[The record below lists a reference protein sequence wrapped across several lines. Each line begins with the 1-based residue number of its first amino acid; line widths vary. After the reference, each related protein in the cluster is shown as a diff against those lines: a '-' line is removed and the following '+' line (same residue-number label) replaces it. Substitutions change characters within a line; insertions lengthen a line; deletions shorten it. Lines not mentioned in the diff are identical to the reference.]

1 LPMNIMVEAIEA
13 ARVARH
19 SIIDTMNKTISKAGE
34 MSPYAPRITQ
44 LKIEPDKIGLII
56 GPGGKNIKRIV
67 EESGCE
73 INIEDDGTVNV
84 YSLNPE
90 GMQVAVAE
98 IEGMTAEAEI
108 GKLYQGSVV
117 SVKDFGCFVEFLP
130 GRDGLCHISELA
142 NARVNRTEDVVKEGD
157 VIWVKCLGVDDRGKV
172 KLSRK
177 AAMVERG
184 EEEASDDEPSEPRE
198 KRDVSEEEP
207 EEGKTY
213 HGTVVTIKEY
223 GCFVEF
229 LPGRDGLCHVSELAM
244 SRVKNVED
252 IVKEG
257 EKIWVKC
264 LGVDERGKVRLSRKA
279 VLMDREAEEAGE
291 SEESEE
297 TEEAV
302 TQ

>member
-1 LPMNIMVEAIEA
+1 M
-13 ARVARH
+13 
-19 SIIDTMNKTISKAGE
+19 K
-34 MSPYAPRITQ
+34 
-44 LKIEPDKIGLII
+44 
-56 GPGGKNIKRIV
+56 
-67 EESGCE
+67 
-73 INIEDDGTVNV
+73 
-84 YSLNPE
+84 
-90 GMQVAVAE
+90 VAVAE

-184 EEEASDDEPSEPRE
+184 EEEASDDEPREPRE
-198 KRDVSEEEP
+198 KREVSEEEP

-291 SEESEE
+291 SNESNESEESEE
-297 TEEAV
+297 AEEEVV